1 MGQESPQSGPFL
13 FHLGREAAAT
23 FLAGH
28 PDIAKGSEEALLGLS
43 TFAARLPSPEQPCIP
58 AQGKLLLC
66 SPSPQPR
73 EILQVHMVVLQ
84 GKQNL
89 MWGFYIQETLLK
101 MRQFVFFLESK
112 MPAH

>member
-1 MGQESPQSGPFL
+1 MGWDRQADLPTTHPALGWQQGLPVGQESPQSGPFL

-28 PDIAKGSEEALLGLS
+28 PDIAKGSKEALLGLS

-58 AQGKLLLC
+58 AQGKLLLR

-84 GKQNL
+84 GKL
-89 MWGFYIQETLLK
+89 T
-101 MRQFVFFLESK
+101 
-112 MPAH
+112 